1 MTPFDGTMP
10 NELAPLGHWLNTS
23 EAAEF
28 LGVHPTTIRRWSDQ
42 GKLPAMITPGG
53 HRRFSIA
60 DLRHFEQSRR
70 NPASDSSLQ
79 RNWANRALVFTRQE
93 IASARKTDWMAAY
106 TDQARQEQRDL
117 GRRMIGLIMRYIS
130 DERAGE
136 PLLEEAREIGR
147 QHAQTAQKMGLSLSD
162 ATAASL
168 FFRDMVIETAFGL
181 SEGAQT
187 AAGASRALF
196 SRLTKL
202 LNAYQLSVVETY
214 SPSTSPGDG
223 S

>member
-1 MTPFDGTMP
+1 MP
-10 NELAPLGHWLNTS
+10 NELAPLSNWLNTS
-23 EAAEF
+23 QAAEF
-28 LGVHPTTIRRWSDQ
+28 LGVHPTTIRRWSDL

-60 DLRHFEQSRR
+60 DLRQFEQARR
-70 NPASDSSLQ
+70 SPAGDPSLQ

-93 IASARKTDWMAAY
+93 IASARKADWLAAY
-106 TDQARQEQRDL
+106 SDQARQEQRDL

-130 DERAGE
+130 DGNAGE
-136 PLLEEAREIGR
+136 SLLDEAREIGR
-147 QHAQTAQKMGLSLSD
+147 QHARTAQKMGLSLSD

-168 FFRDMVIETAFGL
+168 FFRDMVIETAFGF
-181 SEGAQT
+181 SEGSQT

-214 SPSTSPGDG
+214 SHTETAGNG

>member
-1 MTPFDGTMP
+1 MP
-10 NELAPLGHWLNTS
+10 NELAPLANWLNTS
-23 EAAEF
+23 AAAEF

-60 DLRHFEQSRR
+60 DLRHFEQVRRSRADD
-70 NPASDSSLQ
+70 PSLQ
-79 RNWANRALVFTRQE
+79 HNWANRALVFTRQE
-93 IASARKTDWMAAY
+93 IASARQADWLAAY

-130 DERAGE
+130 DEHASE
-136 PLLEEAREIGR
+136 SLLNEAREIGR
-147 QHAQTAQKMGLSLSD
+147 QHAQTAQEMGLSLSD

-181 SEGAQT
+181 SEGSRT

-214 SPSTSPGDG
+214 SYRESGGDG
-223 S
+223 T